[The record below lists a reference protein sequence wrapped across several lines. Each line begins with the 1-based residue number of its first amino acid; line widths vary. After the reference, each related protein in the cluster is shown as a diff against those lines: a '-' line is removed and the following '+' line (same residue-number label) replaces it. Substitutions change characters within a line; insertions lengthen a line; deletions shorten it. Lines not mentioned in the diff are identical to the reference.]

1 MEYHLMLDPRLDL
14 SARDFAD
21 AWNASPDCRAA
32 AFARLAEG
40 APAQFDPALAQ
51 AGQIVLEGLLL
62 GAAGNALY
70 DLLKA
75 LFIRK
80 GICRKIDIVEITR
93 PDGVHILVTS
103 IVEEE

>member
-1 MEYHLMLDPRLDL
+1 MEYHLTLDPRFDL
-14 SARDFAD
+14 SAREFAD
-21 AWNASPDCRAA
+21 AWNASPACRATA
-32 AFARLAEG
+32 LARPEEG
-40 APAQFDPALAQ
+40 APAQFDPSLAQ
-51 AGQIVLEGLLL
+51 AGQIVLEGLLI

-80 GICRKIDIVEITR
+80 GIRRKIEIVEVTR
-93 PDGVHILVTS
+93 PDGAHILVTS